1 MKRTFDKPVT
11 RQQIKALHVIFAKQ
25 GMSDD
30 DRHDYISWLTGG
42 RTNSTK
48 GLTFDEATK
57 IISMHAQGEKARQ
70 YEEAR
75 KLVGIIYKLSFEI
88 SFLNKNFKG
97 CNSAE
102 DYEMNK
108 AKINAFCRN
117 KTRFRKNINEMTLE
131 ELHEVRRQFEKI
143 ARKENENI
151 E

>member
-1 MKRTFDKPVT
+1 MKRTSDKSVT
-11 RQQIKALHVIFAKQ
+11 RQQIKALQTIFAKQ

-48 GLTFDEATK
+48 ELTFDEATK
-57 IISMHAQGEKARQ
+57 IISIHARGEKERR

-88 SFLNKNFKG
+88 SFLNKDYKG
-97 CNSAE
+97 CNTTE

-117 KTRFRKNINEMTLE
+117 RTRFRKNINEMNLE
-131 ELHEVRRQFEKI
+131 ELHEVRKQFEKL

>member
-11 RQQIKALHVIFAKQ
+11 RQQIKALQAIFAKQ

-57 IISMHAQGEKARQ
+57 IISGQLREEKARQ

-88 SFLNKNFKG
+88 SFLNKDYKG
-97 CNSAE
+97 CNTPE

-117 KTRFRKNINEMTLE
+117 RTRFRKNINEMNLE
-131 ELHEVRRQFEKI
+131 ELHEVRRQFEKL